1 MHYEQITQFLTFS
14 DNRFHKTIFVERV
27 LLAREIKQIKSG
39 SGLFKQTVLRT
50 AETVNSSVTISQ
62 SCESYKGM
70 KTANCGGRG

>member
-1 MHYEQITQFLTFS
+1 MQFWKTS
-14 DNRFHKTIFVERV
+14 ENIFHERIFEEGV
-27 LLAREIKQIKSG
+27 LLAQEIKQIKSG